1 MKLQHLLFAST
12 FLVLICSCSQ
22 RQEEARRPI
31 SHASGTFIKKSIERN
46 KKLIA
51 TEEKIIDSII
61 KNDTLKEYTASKK
74 GYWYKYETKIETVSD
89 FPKRGDIAYFDYE
102 VKDIENTIIYTKTE
116 TKPQVYYVDKQNI
129 LTGLRDGIKLMKKG
143 ETISFLFPSH
153 MAYGYHGDDQKIG
166 INQPIICTVTLK
178 DIQPDPQAEN

>member
-1 MKLQHLLFAST
+1 MKLQHLLFAYT

-74 GYWYKYETKIETVSD
+74 GYWYKYETKIESESD

-116 TKPQVYYVDKQNI
+116 TKPQVYYVDKQ
-129 LTGLRDGIKLMKKG
+129 
-143 ETISFLFPSH
+143 
-153 MAYGYHGDDQKIG
+153 KI
-166 INQPIICTVTLK
+166 V
-178 DIQPDPQAEN
+178 

>member
-1 MKLQHLLFAST
+1 MKLQNLLFAYT

-74 GYWYKYETKIETVSD
+74 GYWYKY

-116 TKPQVYYVDKQNI
+116 TKPQVYYVDKQNM

>member
-1 MKLQHLLFAST
+1 MKLQHLLFAYT

-74 GYWYKYETKIETVSD
+74 GYWYKYENKIEAESD

>member
-1 MKLQHLLFAST
+1 MKLQHLLFAYT

-74 GYWYKYETKIETVSD
+74 AIGTNM
-89 FPKRGDIAYFDYE
+89 R
-102 VKDIENTIIYTKTE
+102 
-116 TKPQVYYVDKQNI
+116 
-129 LTGLRDGIKLMKKG
+129 LKLNPNQ
-143 ETISFLFPSH
+143 IF
-153 MAYGYHGDDQKIG
+153 QKEAI
-166 INQPIICTVTLK
+166 
-178 DIQPDPQAEN
+178 

>member
-1 MKLQHLLFAST
+1 MKLQHLLFAYT

-31 SHASGTFIKKSIERN
+31 SHASGTLIKKSIERN

-74 GYWYKYETKIETVSD
+74 GYWYKYETKIETVS
-89 FPKRGDIAYFDYE
+89 E
-102 VKDIENTIIYTKTE
+102 
-116 TKPQVYYVDKQNI
+116 
-129 LTGLRDGIKLMKKG
+129 
-143 ETISFLFPSH
+143 S
-153 MAYGYHGDDQKIG
+153 
-166 INQPIICTVTLK
+166 TL
-178 DIQPDPQAEN
+178 ALNA